1 MLTNLHLPKFLQNL
15 NTFDRY
21 KHLNRGILAR
31 TFPTLFHN
39 FSPIIAPERSNQS
52 NEQER
57 SISHSVQINQIQTF
71 HGAKGSKDR
80 RNPVVQTTASTPRTA
95 STSLSTP
102 SVTSA
107 LTFSHSKSQRPKF
120 TTPPHQFNE
129 GDNKKHVSLNSRAE
143 GWGPGAGC
151 HGHCTRPSCR
161 RRRRI
166 PWPAASPQCACQ
178 RPVEPATKT
187 VVVFFSSASSE
198 LADASFMVEA
208 ALQRKK
214 SFLAAA
220 GTAEGRCGRAVT
232 PQTALAMSFW
242 VAWAWQWPT
251 EP

>member
-80 RNPVVQTTASTPRTA
+80 RNP
-95 STSLSTP
+95 SLSTP
-102 SVTSA
+102 SITSA

-129 GDNKKHVSLNSRAE
+129 GDNKKHISLNSRAE

-151 HGHCTRPSCR
+151 HGPCTRLSCR

-166 PWPAASPQCACQ
+166 PWPAASPQCACRCALSS
-178 RPVEPATKT
+178 RPRRR
-187 VVVFFSSASSE
+187 SSSSSPRRPASSQMPRSWWR
-198 LADASFMVEA
+198 LPCSGRRAFLR
-208 ALQRKK
+208 LQGRRK
-214 SFLAAA
+214 A
-220 GTAEGRCGRAVT
+220 GAGPR
-232 PQTALAMSFW
+232 
-242 VAWAWQWPT
+242 
-251 EP
+251 

>member
-21 KHLNRGILAR
+21 KHLNLGILAR

-80 RNPVVQTTASTPRTA
+80 RNPVAQTTASTPRTA

-151 HGHCTRPSCR
+151 HGPCSRPSCR
-161 RRRRI
+161 RR
-166 PWPAASPQCACQ
+166 WPAASPQRACRCAPSSQ
-178 RPVEPATKT
+178 PRRRSSSSSPRRP
-187 VVVFFSSASSE
+187 ASSQMPRSWWRPPCSGRRAF
-198 LADASFMVEA
+198 LR
-208 ALQRKK
+208 LQGR
-214 SFLAAA
+214 
-220 GTAEGRCGRAVT
+220 AEGRCGRAVT